1 MVPSF
6 RRDYRYRRIG
16 VAWQYRGQLELS
28 AAWFDLK
35 SQENRRMTDVAE
47 QKEMATKEP
56 DHQPNRRWWP
66 WLVAGAV
73 IVATIVIVTI
83 VVAPQPEADE
93 TTSEGPANT
102 SEVVRTDLIDETV
115 YDGTLGTTEDDSLV
129 APVPGVISFT
139 PQAGDTIEAGNVA
152 FAIEGEPVVLL
163 TGSTA
168 AYRDFRLAEGTQSV
182 EGRVAGT
189 ITEVVPTGSIV
200 EQGDV
205 IARIDGEPIVVLYG
219 DIPMYRTLQDLS
231 ENITGPDVTQLEQA
245 LTDLG
250 YNEGTV
256 TVDDEFTQS
265 TGDMVQRWQEDLGVE
280 EDGIVTGADVV
291 FIPAAAQVVDAS
303 VEVGDRVGDGNPLLN
318 LTRGDALEGPDVEQ
332 LEQALS
338 ALGFDAEGAL
348 IADGVFD
355 AATVAAIEE
364 LEASIGATIDGMLAA
379 GEVRF
384 SDTSVRVT
392 DVNAEVGTTVN
403 AGAPV
408 IALSSPDKI
417 VSFDLPAADQ
427 GLVAVGDSVTVE
439 LPDGE
444 EVPGTVTFV
453 AETATTSVDQLG
465 AVFEIEVALD
475 DPSLAADLEQAPVD
489 VAVVSDSVTNVVA
502 VPVSALVALA
512 EGGYAVE
519 VVQAD
524 GSTTLV
530 RVEPGFYAGGLVE
543 IGPGSV
549 EPGVSVIVP

>member
-1 MVPSF
+1 
-6 RRDYRYRRIG
+6 
-16 VAWQYRGQLELS
+16 
-28 AAWFDLK
+28 
-35 SQENRRMTDVAE
+35 MTDVVE
-47 QKEMATKEP
+47 RKDMATRDEEHHP
-56 DHQPNRRWWP
+56 RRSWWP

-73 IVATIVIVTI
+73 VVAAI
-83 VVAPQPEADE
+83 VVAAVVLAPEPEADE
-93 TTSEGPANT
+93 VTSEGPANT

-129 APVPGVISFT
+129 APVSGVISFT
-139 PQAGDTIEAGNVA
+139 PEAGDTIDAGDVA
-152 FAIEGEPVVLL
+152 FAVDGEPVVLL
-163 TGSTA
+163 AGSKA
-168 AYRDFRLAEGTQSV
+168 AFRDFRLAEGTQSV
-182 EGRVAGT
+182 EVRLPGT
-189 ITEVVPTGSIV
+189 ITEVVSAGSIV

-205 IARIDGEPIVVLYG
+205 IARVDGEPIVVLYG

-231 ENITGPDVTQLEQA
+231 ENMTGPDVAQLEQA

-256 TVDDEFTQS
+256 TVDEEFSQS
-265 TGDMVQRWQEDLGVE
+265 TQDMVERWQEDLGVE
-280 EDGIVTGADVV
+280 EDGIVTVADVV
-291 FIPAAAQVVDAS
+291 FIPAAAQVVDAL
-303 VEVGDRVGDGNPLLN
+303 VEVGDRVGDGNPLLI
-318 LTRGDALEGPDVEQ
+318 LTRGDGLEGPDVEQ

-338 ALGFDAEGAL
+338 ALGFDAAGAL
-348 IADGVFD
+348 NADGVFD
-355 AATVAAIEE
+355 VATVSAIRE
-364 LEASIGATIDGMLAA
+364 LQTSIGATIDGMLAA

-427 GLVAVGDSVTVE
+427 GLVAVGDTVTIE

-444 EVPGTVTFV
+444 EVPGTVSFV
-453 AETATTSVDQLG
+453 AETATTSADQLG
-465 AVFEIEVALD
+465 AVFEIEVVLD
-475 DPSLAADLEQAPVD
+475 DPSQAADLEQAPVD
-489 VAVVSDSVTNVVA
+489 VSVVADSVINVVA

-519 VVQAD
+519 VVQGD

-543 IGPGSV
+543 IESGSV